1 MPGFN
6 YLGCFVIDNAANE
19 LSIENRRTSGINFL
33 GRVDVEDLCS
43 TCYNL
48 LLSVV
53 FSSFFK
59 FCRLFLKP
67 ALLRSRKTTVS

>member
-19 LSIENRRTSGINFL
+19 FQIESRRTSGINFL
-33 GRVDVEDLCS
+33 GRVDVEDLHP

-48 LLSVV
+48 LLGI
-53 FSSFFK
+53 FPYFFC
-59 FCRLFLKP
+59 FNF
-67 ALLRSRKTTVS
+67 ADYF